1 MLLRPKRVRIRLSKS
16 YKEIICASLQR
27 TKKGVMV
34 RKAKHEDFDFI
45 YALHINPQVNR
56 FLFYEIMSTEEF
68 KDIFDELLRQ
78 GVLYVYE
85 EDDILKG
92 MFKLTPKQHRCSH
105 ITFLGGVAI
114 HPSFSGKGCG
124 QRMINEIVS
133 LGKEQGFLR
142 MELGVSTINL
152 KAIHLYEKA
161 GFKKEGILKKYIHL
175 QSENIFLDDILMA
188 YLY

>member
-1 MLLRPKRVRIRLSKS
+1 MI
-16 YKEIICASLQR
+16 
-27 TKKGVMV
+27 
-34 RKAKHEDFDFI
+34 RKATHPDFNFI
-45 YALHINPQVNR
+45 YELHIHPQVNR
-56 FLFYEIMSTEEF
+56 FLFYEMMETVEF
-68 KDIFDELLRQ
+68 KGIFNEMLEQ

-85 EDDILKG
+85 EDGVSKG

-105 ITFLGGVAI
+105 IVFLGGVAI

-124 QRMINEIVS
+124 QRMVNEIIA

-142 MELGVSTINL
+142 MELGVSTINS

-161 GFKKEGILKKYIHL
+161 GFKREGVFEKYIYIR
-175 QSENIFLDDILMA
+175 SENIFLDDILMA

>member
-1 MLLRPKRVRIRLSKS
+1 MI
-16 YKEIICASLQR
+16 
-27 TKKGVMV
+27 
-34 RKAKHEDFDFI
+34 RKATQKDFDFI
-45 YALHINPQVNR
+45 YDLHVHADVNR
-56 FLFYEIMSTEEF
+56 FLFYELMPAEEF
-68 KDIFDELLRQ
+68 NPLFSKLLGQ

-105 ITFLGGVAI
+105 VTFLGGVAI

-142 MELGVSTINL
+142 MELGVSTINS
-152 KAIHLYEKA
+152 KAIYLYEKA
-161 GFKKEGILKKYIHL
+161 GFKKQGILKKYIHL